1 MWDLTV
7 DWLKGFIFPPLGREI
22 NYLPPQVETQ
32 HATCEGRGHTKVP
45 RGFPAQTQLLDVR
58 GNHFH
63 HLPANSFPGTGQ
75 VVSLHLQL
83 CKIHEIGG
91 GAFRGMKNLLYL
103 YLSDNDL
110 TVLDPRA
117 FVGVPELTYL
127 HLDGNR
133 LVQFPGSGQQAFR
146 SYCYANIRFIDV

>member
-1 MWDLTV
+1 MFDLTV
-7 DWLKGFIFPPLGREI
+7 DTLKGLTFPLRGIEPNHRLFYI
-22 NYLPPQVETQ
+22 NYLPLQIEGQ

-45 RGFPAQTQLLDVR
+45 RGFPTKTQLLDIR
-58 GNHFH
+58 SNHFH

-83 CKIHEIGG
+83 CKIHEIEG
-91 GAFRGMKNLLYL
+91 GAFHGMKNLVYL

-117 FVGVPELTYL
+117 FAGVPELTYL
-127 HLDGNR
+127 HLDGNH
-133 LVQFPGSGQQAFR
+133 LSQFPGSGQQ
-146 SYCYANIRFIDV
+146 SVGSHC

>member
-1 MWDLTV
+1 MFDLTV
-7 DWLKGFIFPPLGREI
+7 DMLTFRLRSIERNCRIFYI
-22 NYLPPQVETQ
+22 NYLPLQIEAH

-45 RGFPAQTQLLDVR
+45 HGFPAKTQLLDIR
-58 GNHFH
+58 SNHFH

-83 CKIHEIGG
+83 CKIHKIEG
-91 GAFRGMKNLLYL
+91 GAFQGMKKLVYL

-117 FVGVPELTYL
+117 FAGVPELTYL
-127 HLDGNR
+127 HLDGNQ
-133 LVQFPGSGQQAFR
+133 LSQFPGSGQQSVR
-146 SYCYANIRFIDV
+146 SHF